1 MKVLIE
7 VSLGS
12 NLKYEYCKE
21 SNQLYLDRILHNTN
35 TFPYNYG
42 FIPNTLSPDGDP
54 LDAIVLCNYS
64 LVPGCIV
71 DCKVLGGIETSDEK
85 GLDDKIILIPSD
97 GIDPRSKYYDNIND
111 INKCNLDEIKY
122 FLSHYKDEENGK
134 YIIVKDFYS
143 KEEANKRINKY
154 TLNIL
159 NCEIQFLKCQ
169 KHFYDLHHLKI

>member
-12 NLKYEYCKE
+12 NLKYEYCKKE
-21 SNQLYLDRILHNTN
+21 KQLYLDRVLHNTN
-35 TFPYNYG
+35 IFPYNYG

-64 LVPGCIV
+64 LTPGCVV
-71 DCKVLGGIETSDEK
+71 DCKVLGGIETTDEN

-97 GIDPRSKYYDNIND
+97 KIDPRSKYYNSLED
-111 INKCNLDEIKY
+111 INKIKLEEIQY
-122 FLSHYKDEENGK
+122 FLSHYKDKEDGK
-134 YIIVKDFYS
+134 YIIIKDFYN

-154 TLNIL
+154 TLDN
-159 NCEIQFLKCQ
+159 
-169 KHFYDLHHLKI
+169 